1 MDLASQRYAISAP
14 ALLAPES
21 PYVFAASSSRLTV
34 SFPEVSGL
42 PVTQYELYVD
52 GADVPVVL
60 KAGHHTASGLTPGSS
75 HTFRLAY
82 RLEDGRISP
91 LSAPAQGRTWGEDM
105 NLDGMPDDWQAKVYG
120 SNPATWPSPNN
131 DTDGDGVSDREEFLT
146 GTNPKSASSVLKTFL
161 RRTEQGATLSWNS
174 RPGAFYQVQTSTNMQ
189 EWSDI
194 GTLRFASGEIDSI
207 PIGNHPGNTYYRV
220 NLLR

>member
-1 MDLASQRYAISAP
+1 
-14 ALLAPES
+14 
-21 PYVFAASSSRLTV
+21 
-34 SFPEVSGL
+34 
-42 PVTQYELYVD
+42 
-52 GADVPVVL
+52 
-60 KAGHHTASGLTPGSS
+60 
-75 HTFRLAY
+75 
-82 RLEDGRISP
+82 
-91 LSAPAQGRTWGEDM
+91 M

-207 PIGNHPGNTYYRV
+207 PIGNRPGNTYYRV